1 MTAASG
7 KDLNRWFDKF
17 NEQYFNG
24 RLKSWSV
31 TIGDHTEAPNV
42 HGYCDRST
50 KTLFIGEVALFDR
63 DIAQSTLL
71 HEMTHASVGQWHGQR
86 FMREMQRLEQ
96 ADAPVHD
103 AEFREAIRPTA
114 AYVRSSI
121 DDAMLESGLT
131 LAQAQESVADFFGM
145 TLEDLLR
152 RFPKASK
159 GDAKLRELVMSPRPW
174 AEKRPDGI

>member
-71 HEMTHASVGQWHGQR
+71 HEMTHATAGGWHGQR
-86 FMREMQRLEQ
+86 FMRELNRVKQEG
-96 ADAPVHD
+96 APVHD
-103 AEFREAIRPTA
+103 VELREPIKPNA
-114 AYVRSSI
+114 ASISSLI
-121 DDAMLESGLT
+121 DEAMLAEGLT
-131 LAQAQESVADFFGM
+131 LAQAQ
-145 TLEDLLR
+145 
-152 RFPKASK
+152 
-159 GDAKLRELVMSPRPW
+159 
-174 AEKRPDGI
+174 